1 MWRTGPLASQCRCP
15 LPRNKKTRDICAFQS
30 MKCHVC
36 DWQLTSCHPHLPPHT
51 HTHTHMRYMYMSI
64 LLDYSPWLLC
74 MCECMCVKAHRLNHG
89 WQTKP
94 ASQYTC
100 CVGVLPQVYKGG
112 RLCMCMCVCL
122 LVSISSTALWW
133 IWPQNSSITFCYLA
147 GNHCG
152 SENRSVAGVSLLW
165 I

>member
-36 DWQLTSCHPHLPPHT
+36 DWQLTSCHPHLPP

-112 RLCMCMCVCL
+112 RLCMCVCL

>member
-15 LPRNKKTRDICAFQS
+15 LPRNKKTRHICAFQS

-36 DWQLTSCHPHLPPHT
+36 DWQLTSCHPHLPP

-112 RLCMCMCVCL
+112 RLCMCMCVCVCSCL
-122 LVSISSTALWW
+122 YQALPYDEYGPKIQVSHFVTWQEITAGLK
-133 IWPQNSSITFCYLA
+133 I
-147 GNHCG
+147 
-152 SENRSVAGVSLLW
+152 GV
-165 I
+165 